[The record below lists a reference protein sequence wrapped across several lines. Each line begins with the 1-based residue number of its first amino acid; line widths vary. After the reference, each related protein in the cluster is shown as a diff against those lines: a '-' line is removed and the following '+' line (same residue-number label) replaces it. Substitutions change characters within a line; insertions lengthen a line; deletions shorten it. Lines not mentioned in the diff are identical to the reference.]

1 MKSVGTWF
9 NNLNSETQFKVVI
22 TFMIVLAMVY
32 YFAIRPRL
40 QNFGEAAT
48 PRAELAYLALRGIK
62 PSFPDATYSQTA
74 DMLYE
79 AMKGLGT
86 KFFTVRA
93 VYAAMQNDAD
103 IIKLDLAFG
112 ERPGSTWWGGSRMY
126 SLQDWINGD
135 LTAAE
140 VLQINNS
147 LRAKGITKTL

>member
-1 MKSVGTWF
+1 MKSVGNWF

-22 TFMIVLAMVY
+22 TFLIIIALIY

-40 QNFGEAAT
+40 EDLGEAAT
-48 PRAELAYLALRGIK
+48 SRSELAYLAIRGIK
-62 PSFPDATYSQTA
+62 PSYPDATYSQTA

-79 AMKGLGT
+79 AMKGFGT
-86 KFFTVRA
+86 KFYTVRA
-93 VYAAMQNDAD
+93 VFAVIRNDAD

-112 ERPGSTWWGGSRMY
+112 QRPGSTWWGGERLY
-126 SLQDWINGD
+126 RLQEWINGD

-147 LRAKGITKTL
+147 LRSRGVTKTL